1 MGDMTDTADMV
12 GRHDGVLARITGF
25 DDGRTAYYAVMQ
37 NGRTTRLTFPRQEVF
52 DVGDVLLIGTDFYT
66 KVPADVWPVKPR
78 VGVVRRALD
87 DCVVIETSDGLELLE
102 GEYPANIMPGNTV
115 EFTDLFGI
123 ERVLWPTAIRP
134 GESDHDDDIKQYRI
148 MPGDDPSLTF
158 ASFGGYERVVARA
171 QELIE
176 TQLGNSEQMR
186 AIGAKPIKGV
196 IFTGAPGTGKTHLA
210 RIIAN
215 VADAQFYL
223 VSGPTIVSKY
233 VGDSEETLRMIFAA
247 AQADKRAIIFFDE
260 IDSIASSR
268 DNDTNG
274 VGKRLVAQ
282 LLTLMDG
289 FASKGNVVVVA
300 ATNRIEDVDPALL
313 RPGRFD
319 WQIPFPMPSEH
330 DRLRILEVQERALT
344 TEGVLPLADVAAR
357 TEGWSGAEVCAIWTE
372 AALVAAKDKR
382 GAIRAS
388 DLMTAFERVE
398 RRPELR
404 QRME

>member
-1 MGDMTDTADMV
+1 MDRRPRIKESCGEMANDDIL
-12 GRHDGVLARITGF
+12 RRDGVLARITGF
-25 DDGRTAYYAVMQ
+25 DEGRAAYYAVMP
-37 NGRTTRLTFPRQEVF
+37 NGHSTQLTFPSQEIF
-52 DVGDVLLIGTDFYT
+52 DIGDVLLVGKDFYT
-66 KVPADVWPVKPR
+66 KVPPSVWPVKPR
-78 VGVVRRALD
+78 VGVIRRALE

-102 GEYPANIMPGNTV
+102 GEYPVDIAPGNTV

-134 GESDHDDDIKQYRI
+134 GESDHDDDIKQYRLT
-148 MPGDDPSLTF
+148 PSADPSLTF
-158 ASFGGYERVVARA
+158 AAFGGYERVIARA
-171 QELIE
+171 KELIE
-176 TQLGNSEQMR
+176 TQLGNSAQMR

-247 AQADKRAIIFFDE
+247 AQSDKRAIIFFDE

-268 DNDTNG
+268 ETDTNG

-289 FASKGNVVVVA
+289 FESKGNVVVVA
-300 ATNRIEDVDPALL
+300 ATWI
-313 RPGRFD
+313 RPCCARGASIGRFR
-319 WQIPFPMPSEH
+319 S
-330 DRLRILEVQERALT
+330 R
-344 TEGVLPLADVAAR
+344 
-357 TEGWSGAEVCAIWTE
+357 C
-372 AALVAAKDKR
+372 
-382 GAIRAS
+382 RAS
-388 DLMTAFERVE
+388 MTVCVSCRC
-398 RRPELR
+398 RPHR
-404 QRME
+404 CHARASCR

>member
-1 MGDMTDTADMV
+1 MMGDGAM
-12 GRHDGVLARITGF
+12 RQDGVLVRITGY
-25 DDGRTAYYAVMQ
+25 DEGRAHYYGVMP
-37 NGRTTRLTFPRQEVF
+37 NGHATQLTFPNQEVL
-52 DVGDVLLIGTDFYT
+52 DIGDVMLVGTDFYV
-66 KVPADVWPVKPR
+66 KAPESAWPVKPR

-87 DCVVIETSDGLELLE
+87 DCVILETSDGLEILE
-102 GEYPANIMPGNTV
+102 GDYPQNIMPGNTV

-148 MPGDDPSLTF
+148 TPGDDPSLTF
-158 ASFGGYERVVARA
+158 ASFGGYEQVIVRA
-171 QELIE
+171 KELIE

-247 AQADKRAIIFFDE
+247 AQSDRRAIIFFDE
-260 IDSIASSR
+260 IDSIAGSR
-268 DNDTNG
+268 ESDTNG

-330 DRLRILEVQERALT
+330 DRLGILRVQERALR
-344 TEGVLPLADVAAR
+344 TEGELPLANIAAR

-372 AALVAAKDKR
+372 AALVAAKDR
-382 GAIRAS
+382 RSAIRS
-388 DLMTAFERVE
+388 DDLMTAFERVE

-404 QRME
+404 RHVG

>member
-1 MGDMTDTADMV
+1 M
-12 GRHDGVLARITGF
+12 IT
-25 DDGRTAYYAVMQ
+25 
-37 NGRTTRLTFPRQEVF
+37 
-52 DVGDVLLIGTDFYT
+52 
-66 KVPADVWPVKPR
+66 
-78 VGVVRRALD
+78 RA
-87 DCVVIETSDGLELLE
+87 
-102 GEYPANIMPGNTV
+102 
-115 EFTDLFGI
+115 
-123 ERVLWPTAIRP
+123 
-134 GESDHDDDIKQYRI
+134 K
-148 MPGDDPSLTF
+148 
-158 ASFGGYERVVARA
+158 
-171 QELIE
+171 ELIE
-176 TQLGNSEQMR
+176 TQLGNSAQMR

-268 DNDTNG
+268 ENDTNG

-289 FASKGNVVVVA
+289 FESKGNVVVVA

-330 DRLRILEVQERALT
+330 DRLGILQVQARSLSI
-344 TEGVLPLADVAAR
+344 EGELPLVDIAQR

-372 AALVAAKDKR
+372 AALVAAKDRR
-382 GAIRAS
+382 GAIRAA
-388 DLMTAFERVE
+388 DLVTAFERVE

-404 QRME
+404 HHK

>member
-1 MGDMTDTADMV
+1 M
-12 GRHDGVLARITGF
+12 I
-25 DDGRTAYYAVMQ
+25 
-37 NGRTTRLTFPRQEVF
+37 
-52 DVGDVLLIGTDFYT
+52 
-66 KVPADVWPVKPR
+66 
-78 VGVVRRALD
+78 
-87 DCVVIETSDGLELLE
+87 
-102 GEYPANIMPGNTV
+102 
-115 EFTDLFGI
+115 
-123 ERVLWPTAIRP
+123 
-134 GESDHDDDIKQYRI
+134 
-148 MPGDDPSLTF
+148 
-158 ASFGGYERVVARA
+158 ARA
-171 QELIE
+171 KELIE
-176 TQLGNSEQMR
+176 TQLGNSAQMR

-247 AQADKRAIIFFDE
+247 AQSDKRAIIFFDE

-268 DNDTNG
+268 ETDTNG

-289 FASKGNVVVVA
+289 FESKGNVVVVA

-330 DRLRILEVQERALT
+330 DRLRILQVQAASLSC
-344 TEGVLPLADVAAR
+344 EGELPLTDVAER
-357 TEGWSGAEVCAIWTE
+357 TELERRRSVRHLDRSRTGGRQGQACR
-372 AALVAAKDKR
+372 DPR
-382 GAIRAS
+382 RRPHDRIRARRAS
-388 DLMTAFERVE
+388 ARVP
-398 RRPELR
+398 RTSALGASSILGSCLR
-404 QRME
+404 

>member
-1 MGDMTDTADMV
+1 MADGGAM
-12 GRHDGVLARITGF
+12 RQDGVLVRITGF
-25 DDGRTAYYAVMQ
+25 DEGRAHYYGVMP
-37 NGRTTRLTFPRQEVF
+37 NGRTTQLTFPNQEVLE
-52 DVGDVLLIGTDFYT
+52 VGEVMLVGEDFYT
-66 KVPADVWPVKPR
+66 KVPESVWPLKPR
-78 VGVVRRALD
+78 VGIVRRALD
-87 DCVVIETSDGLELLE
+87 DCVILETSDGLEMLE
-102 GEYPANIMPGNTV
+102 GDYPQNIMPGNTV

-134 GESDHDDDIKQYRI
+134 GESDHDDDIKQYRLT
-148 MPGDDPSLTF
+148 PSADPSLTF
-158 ASFGGYERVVARA
+158 ASFSGYEQVISRA
-171 QELIE
+171 KELIE

-247 AQADKRAIIFFDE
+247 AQSDRRAIIFFDE

-268 DNDTNG
+268 DTDTNG

-330 DRLRILEVQERALT
+330 DRLGILEVQARSLRC
-344 TEGVLPLADVAAR
+344 EGELPLAEVAAR

-372 AALVAAKDKR
+372 AALVAAKDR
-382 GAIRAS
+382 RSAIRAD
-388 DLMTAFERVE
+388 DLMTAFGRVR

-404 QRME
+404 QHTR

>member
-1 MGDMTDTADMV
+1 M
-12 GRHDGVLARITGF
+12 I
-25 DDGRTAYYAVMQ
+25 
-37 NGRTTRLTFPRQEVF
+37 
-52 DVGDVLLIGTDFYT
+52 
-66 KVPADVWPVKPR
+66 
-78 VGVVRRALD
+78 
-87 DCVVIETSDGLELLE
+87 
-102 GEYPANIMPGNTV
+102 
-115 EFTDLFGI
+115 
-123 ERVLWPTAIRP
+123 
-134 GESDHDDDIKQYRI
+134 
-148 MPGDDPSLTF
+148 
-158 ASFGGYERVVARA
+158 ARA
-171 QELIE
+171 KELIE
-176 TQLGNSEQMR
+176 TQLGNSAQMR

-247 AQADKRAIIFFDE
+247 AQSDKRAIIFFDE

-268 DNDTNG
+268 ETDTNG
-274 VGKRLVAQ
+274 VGKRLAAQ

-289 FASKGNVVVVA
+289 FESKGNVVVVA

-330 DRLRILEVQERALT
+330 DRLRILQVQAASLSC
-344 TEGVLPLADVAAR
+344 EGELPLTDVAER

-382 GAIRAS
+382 AAIRAG

-398 RRPELR
+398 HRPEFR
-404 QRME
+404 ARRH

>member
-1 MGDMTDTADMV
+1 MAGNDV
-12 GRHDGVLARITGF
+12 LRRDGVLARITGF
-25 DDGRTAYYAVMQ
+25 DEGRVAYYAVMP
-37 NGRTTRLTFPRQEVF
+37 NGHTTQLTFPRQEVF
-52 DVGDVLLIGTDFYT
+52 DVGDVLLVGEDFYT

-78 VGVVRRALD
+78 VGIVRRALD
-87 DCVVIETSDGLELLE
+87 DCVVLETSDGLELLE
-102 GEYPANIMPGNTV
+102 GDYPLNIMPGNTV

-148 MPGDDPSLTF
+148 TPGADPTLTF
-158 ASFGGYERVVARA
+158 DSFGGYEQVITRA
-171 QELIE
+171 KELIE

-247 AQADKRAIIFFDE
+247 AQADRRAIIFFDE

-268 DNDTNG
+268 DTDTNG

-330 DRLRILEVQERALT
+330 DRLSILEVQARALA
-344 TEGVLPLADVAAR
+344 TEGELPLADIARR

-372 AALVAAKDKR
+372 AALVAAKDRR
-382 GAIRAS
+382 GAIRAA
-388 DLMTAFERVE
+388 DLATAFARVE
-398 RRPELR
+398 RRPELHAH
-404 QRME
+404 RMP

>member
-1 MGDMTDTADMV
+1 MTDTADMV